1 MKALRLVAAIAL
13 ALLTVA
19 LIVGVLKL
27 HAGGGRMEVAMR
39 VFGDPVWLTVDAGR
53 PRFLLLLLVPGACL
67 AAATALLSRR

>member
-39 VFGDPVWLTVDAGR
+39 VFGDPVWLTWGGSGD
-53 PRFLLLLLVPGACL
+53 C
-67 AAATALLSRR
+67 